1 MLTGSILLLLGM
13 AIIAC
18 CLMLVLLASKLHIA
32 TKIAITSMVVITV
45 IVTYFSLTMLNGW
58 PYKAEFPEGKYTL
71 ISYYPDERN
80 ETITLWLIK
89 KENQLNWFTSILTN
103 TEIPRSIELTY
114 EEELHKQLQK
124 VMGMSSGMP
133 TPVEFKEV
141 PGKRDE
147 TNPTDE
153 QETIQYVLPDISI
166 MEK

>member
-1 MLTGSILLLLGM
+1 M
-13 AIIAC
+13 
-18 CLMLVLLASKLHIA
+18 
-32 TKIAITSMVVITV
+32 
-45 IVTYFSLTMLNGW
+45 
-58 PYKAEFPEGKYTL
+58 
-71 ISYYPDERN
+71 
-80 ETITLWLIK
+80 
-89 KENQLNWFTSILTN
+89 TN
-103 TEIPRSIELTY
+103 TEKPRSIELTY